1 MKKLDIIYED
11 KELLV
16 VNKPSKLL
24 TVGTEKN
31 KEHTLYH
38 EVREY
43 IRKKN
48 QKVFIVH
55 RLDKDTSGIVLFAK
69 TERMK
74 NELQK
79 NWDCFTREYIALVE
93 GHLKKPKDTVTCYL
107 RETKSLQV
115 FVTPDKNL
123 GKKAITSY
131 EVISTNKS
139 SSMLK
144 INIKT
149 GRKNQIRATLSSLGH
164 PLIGD
169 KKYGATKNPISR
181 LGLHNYYLKF
191 NHPITNAQIELTTK
205 VPKEF
210 AEIFEIKKISS

>member
-149 GRKNQIRATLSSLGH
+149 GRKNQIRVQLANINH
-164 PLIGD
+164 PIVGD
-169 KKYGATKNPISR
+169 KKYSKKCSTPMCLQAYKLQFIHPIS
-181 LGLHNYYLKF
+181 N
-191 NHPITNAQIELTTK
+191 ELLN
-205 VPKEF
+205 
-210 AEIFEIKKISS
+210 IEIKINHNFQNLIN

>member
-1 MKKLDIIYED
+1 MKKLNIAFED
-11 KELLV
+11 KNILV
-16 VNKPSKLL
+16 INKPYVVLPIARDK
-24 TVGTEKN
+24 EKE
-31 KEHTLYH
+31 KTLYH
-38 EVREY
+38 EVY
-43 IRKKN
+43 NYLHKKN
-48 QKVFIVH
+48 QKVFIVN
-55 RLDKDTSGIVLFAK
+55 RLDKDTSGFVVFAK
-69 TERMK
+69 
-74 NELQK
+74 NEKAKLRFQST
-79 NWDCFTREYIALVE
+79 WDKVIRKYYGVVIGKIEEPNKVINYMYE
-93 GHLKKPKDTVTCYL
+93 GKDLKTYVTN
-107 RETKSLQV
+107 
-115 FVTPDKNL
+115 DKNK
-123 GKKAITSY
+123 GKKCITEY
-131 EVISTNKS
+131 TPIKNTNKYT
-139 SSMLK
+139 LLD